1 MTRATVIT
9 AHLVALPVALVLA
22 AALAVTI
29 PSHRAVDIQL
39 HDTYFVVAH
48 FHATVVLATSVLVAT
63 VVAYRYG
70 AINGLIVVA
79 WALLIIHVA
88 SAAAQNLGRQGSPS
102 AEPGAVMIVL
112 PSHPGMAYLY
122 FATFVG
128 GFGANVLGI
137 AMSLWVSVHGGKRTW
152 SA

>member
-22 AALAVTI
+22 AALAVML

-48 FHATVVLATSVLVAT
+48 FHLTLVLATSILVAS
-63 VVAYRYG
+63 VMAYRYG
-70 AINGLIVVA
+70 AINGLIVAA

-88 SAAAQNLGRQGSPS
+88 SAVAQNLGRQDWPT
-102 AEPGAVMIVL
+102 ADPGAVMTLL

-122 FATFVG
+122 VATFVG
-128 GFGANVLGI
+128 GFGAIVLGI
-137 AMSLWVSVHGGKRTW
+137 TMSLWVSVRGGERDW